1 MRMINAL
8 LWQIT
13 FILLLVYAGFAAFAW
28 FVGGMMAMFWFI
40 IAILAKE
47 ASNE

>member
-1 MRMINAL
+1 MLINAL

-13 FILLLVYAGFAAFAW
+13 FVLLLVYAGFDAFAW

-40 IAILAKE
+40 VYIIAQGLEK
-47 ASNE
+47 